1 MKTFFQ
7 FQEDAG
13 SGNYGA
19 YVRERSKR
27 KYNIPSPLQD
37 YKERKLAYM
46 LQKDLPP
53 PEYRSSAT

>member
-1 MKTFFQ
+1 MKTFLQ

-13 SGNYGA
+13 SGNYST
-19 YVRERSKR
+19 YVRERSRR
-27 KYNIPSPLQD
+27 KYNVPSPSQV